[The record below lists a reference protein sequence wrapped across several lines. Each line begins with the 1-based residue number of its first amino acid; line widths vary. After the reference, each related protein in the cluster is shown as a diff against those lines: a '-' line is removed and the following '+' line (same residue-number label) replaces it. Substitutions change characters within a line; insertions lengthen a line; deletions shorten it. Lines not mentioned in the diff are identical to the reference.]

1 MSTTTPTIKLNS
13 GYEMPIV
20 VDLVVGKSPMPQLL
34 IKFIMPLKLVI
45 DYLMELK
52 IMVMKRGW

>member
-20 VDLVVGKSPMPQLL
+20 GFGCWKSPMPQLL